1 MNRNELANRINTSI
15 GIPDD
20 LDIIILTLI
29 NDKFENES
37 IDKHKYYSFSNK
49 VNDAKTLLR
58 IARGILFNIVDEL
71 IDKET

>member
-29 NDKFENES
+29 NDKFENKS
-37 IDKHKYYSFSNK
+37 IDKHKYYSLSNEII
-49 VNDAKTLLR
+49 DAKILIRLARATLFR
-58 IARGILFNIVDEL
+58 IIDDLVDKDE
-71 IDKET
+71 